1 MSKIVYILLW
11 IVVGFFKKYYYMMKF
26 LLYVILG
33 NMYMYGIIMFYFEVE
48 VLRVKNFWGNIVLNF
63 FVSMYDVYVFY

>member
-1 MSKIVYILLW
+1 MY
-11 IVVGFFKKYYYMMKF
+11 
-26 LLYVILG
+26 
-33 NMYMYGIIMFYFEVE
+33 MYMYGIIMYYFEVE

>member
-1 MSKIVYILLW
+1 
-11 IVVGFFKKYYYMMKF
+11 MMKF